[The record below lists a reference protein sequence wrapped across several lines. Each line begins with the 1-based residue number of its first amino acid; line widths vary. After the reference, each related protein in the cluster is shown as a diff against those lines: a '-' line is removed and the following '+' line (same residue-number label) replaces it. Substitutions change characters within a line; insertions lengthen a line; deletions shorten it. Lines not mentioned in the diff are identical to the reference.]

1 MTVTTYEE
9 ILEVLNKYKKKDE
22 EKNMTLEI
30 LQKEM
35 VKAMKEGNKLR
46 KETISSMISAI
57 KKAAIDAKCKENIT
71 EEFINQAILKE
82 KKTMQEMI
90 DTCPSTRLDILQEY
104 QNKMEIINEFAPK
117 MMNEDE
123 IRQAVGEIL
132 STGTATNMGMAMKE
146 VMAVLKGKADGK
158 VINKIVREIYK

>member
-1 MTVTTYEE
+1 
-9 ILEVLNKYKKKDE
+9 
-22 EKNMTLEI
+22 MTLEI

-57 KKAAIDAKCKENIT
+57 KKAAIDAKCKENMT
-71 EEFINQAILKE
+71 EDFINQVILKE

-90 DTCPSTRLDILQEY
+90 DTCPPTRTDILQEY
-104 QNKMEIINEFAPK
+104 QSKMEIINEFAPK
-117 MMNEDE
+117 MMSEDE
-123 IRQAVGEIL
+123 IRKAVNEIL
-132 STGTATNMGMAMKE
+132 STGIAANLGMAMKE

-158 VINKIVREIYK
+158 VVNKIVKESFK